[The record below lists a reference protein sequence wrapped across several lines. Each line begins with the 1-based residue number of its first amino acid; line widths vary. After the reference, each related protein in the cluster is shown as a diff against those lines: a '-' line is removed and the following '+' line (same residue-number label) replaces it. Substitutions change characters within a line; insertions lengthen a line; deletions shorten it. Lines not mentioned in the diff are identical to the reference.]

1 MGSVVAPIASSVIGG
16 MMANKAAKRQAAA
29 MDRANEMSNMGYLD
43 ARPYIT
49 DLYGRGQ
56 NALDSQLAAGY
67 YQGPTYA
74 GLNDMQKTGLDNQFN
89 FGNTGFNYGQNI
101 ANASSGFANNY
112 GDLYNR
118 ANNSTA
124 MSDAINYA
132 TNNSQPL
139 IDAAMRGAN
148 RQLNEVSL
156 QNLNNAASSS
166 GNTRSSRAGTAEAIL
181 RRGVAEQEADVTAEI
196 NDQLMNRSL
205 NQSNTDFANAMN
217 ANAGLAAG
225 FGTGMNTGFTSANNM
240 INAGAAYQKDLQNQ
254 YNDDRQFFEGN
265 RDYEMNMLGNYAN
278 SILGRAPTQG
288 KNYQANLV
296 DPTMAA
302 LGGAQMGFGL
312 YNQFFPNGF
321 NFGGGG
327 GGSPAYQPSQGYS
340 MAQSPAAGVGGSNP
354 YIF

>member
-1 MGSVVAPIASSVIGG
+1 MVWGQVASAVIGG
-16 MMANKAAKRQAAA
+16 YMANKAAKKQAGA

-43 ARPYIT
+43 SRPYIT
-49 DLYGRGQ
+49 DLYSRGQ
-56 NALDSQLAAGY
+56 NALNNQLAAGY

-74 GLNDMQKTGLDNQFN
+74 GLNDMQTTGLGNQYD
-89 FGNTGFNYGQNI
+89 FGQAGFDYGRNI
-101 ANASSGFANNY
+101 AQTSSGFSGNY
-112 GDLYNR
+112 ADLYNR

-181 RRGVAEQEADVTAEI
+181 RRGVAEQEADVTANI

-240 INAGAAYQKDLQNQ
+240 INAGGAFQKDLQNQ

-265 RDYEMNMLGNYAN
+265 RDYEMNVLGNYGNA
-278 SILGRAPTQG
+278 ILGRAPTEG

-302 LGGAQMGFGL
+302 LGGAQMGFGM
-312 YNQFFPNGF
+312 YNKFFPNGF

-340 MAQSPAAGVGGSNP
+340 MTQSPAAGMGGSNP